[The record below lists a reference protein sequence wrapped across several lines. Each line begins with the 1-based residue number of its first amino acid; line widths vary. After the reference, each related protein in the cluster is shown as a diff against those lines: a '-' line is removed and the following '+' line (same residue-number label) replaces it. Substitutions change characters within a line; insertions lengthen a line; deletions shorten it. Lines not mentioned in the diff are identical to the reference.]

1 MIKVMLVDDHDI
13 AREGYKLLLE
23 KANIQVAA
31 EARSGEEAYAN
42 YGQVSPDIAIVDMSM
57 PGMSGIATIKKI
69 KNKYPEAKLLALS
82 VHDDFIFTS
91 RAIAAGAS
99 GYVTKSSAPQFLVE
113 AIKKI
118 EDGDI
123 FISGDLALKILE
135 HKGSDAEIVKKL
147 NDSEF
152 EVLRLMGL
160 GDSLD
165 DISQKLS
172 LSYNTIANIQ
182 THIKRKL
189 EISTREELI
198 MAAIR
203 LKIVMA

>member
-23 KANIQVAA
+23 KANIQVVA
-31 EARSGEEAYAN
+31 EARTGEEAYAN
-42 YGQVSPDIAIVDMSM
+42 FGQVSPDIAIVDMSM

-113 AIKKI
+113 GIKKI
-118 EDGDI
+118 QDGGI
-123 FISGDLALKILE
+123 FMSGDLALKILE

>member
-118 EDGDI
+118 EDGGI

-203 LKIVMA
+203 LKIVKS